1 MTGADIIA
9 VIILI
14 ALAIAIVVYL
24 LHWLYRRSSKEVSFV
39 RTGMGGEKVVLS
51 GGALVLPIVHNVTM
65 VGMRTLCIEIRRN
78 GEKSLIT
85 RNRMRVE
92 LVAEFYVRV
101 KPNKEAVAIAAQS
114 LGKRTMEP
122 DSLRELVQGRF
133 IDALAIVAA
142 TMSMDEMQEK
152 RGEYIKAVKA
162 LAEDHLG
169 RTGLELETVSL
180 TGLDQAPL
188 EMFNPSNAFDAE
200 GLTQLTQQIE
210 ARKKARN
217 DIEQET
223 FIQIRDKNL
232 ETEKLALEIDK
243 ESEFARLR
251 QELEISEQRTHQ
263 RSAMLKDR
271 AEREREA
278 EEVQIRAQESI
289 EKVRISQQQVIDVER
304 KLMETRLISE
314 IETRRME
321 QNAIERNTAIE
332 IERKNLEA
340 EKAILDLNKS
350 KEIARIEQ
358 QRDIA
363 VHKAKERATVAHEEA
378 ESHRSAQVSQLVAQ
392 EKIREAEIQEQ
403 RNFDLVRIA
412 TEQETRLHD
421 IARSKRVQLEQY
433 ERELAVIAKSKSV
446 YDAKVKEEE
455 SHALAIK
462 AEEGVATS
470 RDAAIAERKK
480 QVDIILADAS
490 AQSSAIRLTKQ
501 AEAEAEVAQHRRKA
515 EEFAALAAKMRY
527 EIDAAGN
534 FKLNEAENIR
544 SEASRSS
551 ELRMQLARNLDSIIR
566 ESVRPMENIDT
577 IKIIEVNGLPGF
589 SQESGQ
595 GGAEGG
601 QANSGGSGNLAE
613 NVVNSALRYRAQMP
627 FVDGLMDEIGMSPGD
642 ISNIRNI
649 LGDVKKSAP
658 SSAAAAT
665 GEERTGAKP
674 PKKPGRSK

>member
-9 VIILI
+9 VVILI
-14 ALAIAIVVYL
+14 ALAIAIIVYL
-24 LHWLYRRSSKEVSFV
+24 LHWLYMRSSKEVSFV

-51 GGALVLPIVHNVTM
+51 GGALVLPIVHNITM

-101 KPNKEAVAIAAQS
+101 KPTKEAVSIAAQA

-152 RGEYIKAVKA
+152 RGDYIKQVKG
-162 LAEDHLG
+162 LAEDHLS

-243 ESEFARLR
+243 ESELARLR
-251 QELEISEQRTHQ
+251 QEQEISEKRTLQR
-263 RSAMLKDR
+263 AAILKDR
-271 AEREREA
+271 AERERDA
-278 EEVQIRAQESI
+278 EEVQIRAQEAI
-289 EKVRISQQQVIDVER
+289 EVLRISQQQVIDVER
-304 KLMETRLISE
+304 KLTETRLVAE
-314 IETRRME
+314 IEKRRME
-321 QNAIERNTAIE
+321 QNEIERNAAIE
-332 IERKNLEA
+332 IEKKNLEA
-340 EKAILDLNKS
+340 EKAILDLNKGI
-350 KEIARIEQ
+350 EFARIEQ

-363 VHKAKERATVAHEEA
+363 IRVAKERAVVSQEEA
-378 ESHRSAQVSQLVAQ
+378 ENMRLAQIAQLEAQ
-392 EKIREAEIQEQ
+392 ERVREAELQEQ
-403 RNFDLVRIA
+403 KNLDLVRIA
-412 TEQETRLHD
+412 TEQETRLYD
-421 IARSKRVQLEQY
+421 IARSQTVQLEQY
-433 ERELAVIAKSKSV
+433 QNDLVLSAKSKEV
-446 YDAKVKEEE
+446 YEAKVQEEQA
-455 SHALAIK
+455 HALAIQ
-462 AEEGVATS
+462 AEEQVATS
-470 RDAAIAERKK
+470 REAAAADRKK
-480 QVDIILADAS
+480 QVDLILADAS
-490 AQSSAIRLTKQ
+490 AQTQALKLTVQ
-501 AEAEAEVAQHRRKA
+501 ATAETEVANQRNKA
-515 EEFAALAAKMRY
+515 QEYASLAAKIRY
-527 EIDAAGN
+527 EIDAAGAL
-534 FKLNEAENIR
+534 KLNEAENMR
-544 SEASRSS
+544 SEASRTS
-551 ELRMQLARNLDSIIR
+551 EVRMQLARNLDAIIR
-566 ESVRPMENIDT
+566 ESVRPMEAIDS

-589 SQESGQ
+589 SQGSP
-595 GGAEGG
+595 GGGDGDAASRGPG
-601 QANSGGSGNLAE
+601 GNLAE

-627 FVDGLMDEIGMSPGD
+627 FVDTLLEEIGMSASEIG
-642 ISNIRNI
+642 NVRNI
-649 LGDVKKSAP
+649 LGDARKAGVLSD
-658 SSAAAAT
+658 
-665 GEERTGAKP
+665 EH
-674 PKKPGRSK
+674 